1 MSLKIIH
8 TADWHLGQTF
18 FEYDRSDEHER
29 FLSWLRE
36 TLVQKD
42 ADVLLVCGDLFDV
55 SNPPASAQKMFF
67 TFLKEINS
75 LLPSLQVICIAG
87 NHDSAPRLE
96 APRPLLDLFNVSVV
110 GMVPTTPGNRPDYE
124 KLVIPLTGKDGSTE
138 AWCLAIP
145 YLRPGDLS
153 PAEKEA
159 LGYAAG
165 VSAFYREGVAYAEQ
179 MRQPGQALIAT
190 GHLHT
195 ADARLSEEDKSER
208 PIMGGLELIPASA
221 FPEELVYTA
230 LGHIHRPQ
238 TVAGRENVRFA
249 GSPLPMSFSEIRY
262 NHQVMYVEIDNG
274 KTASTESLEIPVSV
288 NLLSIPGKPMPLP
301 QVIDELEKL
310 PENLENKPYP
320 YLRVRVLLEGPEP
333 SLRYEV
339 EKALENKAVRLA
351 KIEVTYAGREAS
363 GKGGVVS
370 PDTLQK
376 LQPLEIFSRKYQ
388 TLYGDAIP
396 EELTTLFNE
405 VVNNMSSL

>member
-1 MSLKIIH
+1 
-8 TADWHLGQTF
+8 
-18 FEYDRSDEHER
+18 
-29 FLSWLRE
+29 
-36 TLVQKD
+36 
-42 ADVLLVCGDLFDV
+42 
-55 SNPPASAQKMFF
+55 
-67 TFLKEINS
+67 
-75 LLPSLQVICIAG
+75 
-87 NHDSAPRLE
+87 
-96 APRPLLDLFNVSVV
+96 
-110 GMVPTTPGNRPDYE
+110 
-124 KLVIPLTGKDGSTE
+124 
-138 AWCLAIP
+138 
-145 YLRPGDLS
+145 
-153 PAEKEA
+153 
-159 LGYAAG
+159 
-165 VSAFYREGVAYAEQ
+165 
-179 MRQPGQALIAT
+179 
-190 GHLHT
+190 
-195 ADARLSEEDKSER
+195 
-208 PIMGGLELIPASA
+208 MGGLELIPASA
-221 FPEELVYTA
+221 FPGELAYTA

-274 KTASTESLEIPVSV
+274 KTVFTESLEIPVSV
-288 NLLSIPGKPMPLP
+288 NLLSIPVKPMPLE

-310 PENLENKPYP
+310 PGNEMGNEPYP

-405 VVNNMSSL
+405 VVSNLSLP